1 MGFISRVRLL
11 EANGYAA
18 RKNFVKKKYKDDT
31 ARKDIE
37 LRKIN
42 TRMEDMRGPCHC
54 QGHVQNGGSSRL
66 VGFEKCIL
74 GARKKEIFSYSD
86 KDFLIKRN
94 MSV

>member
-37 LRKIN
+37 LSIGN
-42 TRMEDMRGPCHC
+42 HMRP
-54 QGHVQNGGSSRL
+54 ST
-66 VGFEKCIL
+66 I
-74 GARKKEIFSYSD
+74 
-86 KDFLIKRN
+86 KD
-94 MSV
+94 